1 MYKKERARLIV
12 PFLLPAVI
20 LYTIFF
26 AYPALQS
33 PYFSLTTWSGLGDPE
48 FIGLANY
55 QKLVT
60 DATWW
65 NAAKNTLYYA
75 LLGGVLGLALGL
87 LFAVTVR
94 SLSQRVG
101 RITKSIIFAPSTLS
115 VAIIAMLWLFIY
127 NPVFGLLNGML
138 RMIGL
143 DSWALPWLGMTST
156 TIPAITVASVWA
168 GVGSTMILFLAGLQ
182 KIPKDFYDAAAIDGA
197 NEWQLFRYITWALLW
212 EVTRILIILAII
224 GGLQAFGLF
233 YVIAGG
239 FTRPDTDVTAT
250 FLYRA
255 AFNEQRFG
263 YATAM
268 GVVLFLIIMVL
279 TVISNRLLTRESIEY

>member
-20 LYTIFF
+20 VYTIFF
-26 AYPALQS
+26 TYPAIQS
-33 PYFSLTTWSGLGDPE
+33 PYFSLTKWSGIGPTE
-48 FIGLANY
+48 FVSLANY
-55 QKLVT
+55 RQLLT
-60 DATWW
+60 DGTWW
-65 NAAKNTLYYA
+65 NAAKNTIYYA
-75 LLGGVLGLALGL
+75 TLGGVLGLALGL
-87 LFAVTVR
+87 LFAVAIR
-94 SLSQRVG
+94 SLSLRLG
-101 RITKSIIFAPSTLS
+101 RYAKAIIFAPSTLS
-115 VAIIAMLWLFIY
+115 VALVAMLWLFIY

-138 RMIGL
+138 RMVGL
-143 DSWALPWLGMTST
+143 DALALPWLGMTST

-168 GVGSTMILFLAGLQ
+168 GVGSTTILFVAGLQ
-182 KIPKDFYDAAAIDGA
+182 KIPKEFYDAAQIDGA
-197 NEWQLFRYITWALLW
+197 NDWQLFRHVTWPLLW
-212 EVTRILIILAII
+212 EVTRILIILALI

-239 FTRPDTDVTAT
+239 FTRPDTDVTGT

-268 GVVLFLIIMVL
+268 GVVLFVIIMVL
-279 TVISNRLLTRESIEY
+279 TVISNRLLTREALEY